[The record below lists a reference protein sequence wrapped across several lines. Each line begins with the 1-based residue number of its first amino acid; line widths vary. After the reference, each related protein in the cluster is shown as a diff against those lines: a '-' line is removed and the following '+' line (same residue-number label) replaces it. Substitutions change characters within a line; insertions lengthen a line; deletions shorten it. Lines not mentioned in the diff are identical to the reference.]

1 MDLRKFEFDL
11 EFEFEL
17 KEFEQINWL
26 PVFKRFNQC
35 ISSNASEFFHENCP
49 LYLHDLYKPSRK
61 DQVGPSVLKLKHLS
75 GNTCSGHN
83 IILFNRDISE

>member
-35 ISSNASEFFHENCP
+35 ICSNASEFFHENCP
-49 LYLHDLYKPSRK
+49 LIF
-61 DQVGPSVLKLKHLS
+61 
-75 GNTCSGHN
+75 T
-83 IILFNRDISE
+83 